1 MDSIYFCCGAE
12 FNWFGSARQTQD
24 VSTHRLRDTGAPFET
39 ARQTLDVSAHRLMD
53 TGAPFRFM
61 VPGTL
66 EIMALGR
73 PFGFFLEKN
82 RKKKNAAIAP
92 WRLALQRGRGSS
104 AQLKTAADTN
114 TYDHAKTHT

>member
-1 MDSIYFCCGAE
+1 
-12 FNWFGSARQTQD
+12 
-24 VSTHRLRDTGAPFET
+24 
-39 ARQTLDVSAHRLMD
+39 
-53 TGAPFRFM
+53 M

-73 PFGFFLEKN
+73 PFGFFGKKQEKKERSN
-82 RKKKNAAIAP
+82 RAMAISSTN
-92 WRLALQRGRGSS
+92 GGGSSS